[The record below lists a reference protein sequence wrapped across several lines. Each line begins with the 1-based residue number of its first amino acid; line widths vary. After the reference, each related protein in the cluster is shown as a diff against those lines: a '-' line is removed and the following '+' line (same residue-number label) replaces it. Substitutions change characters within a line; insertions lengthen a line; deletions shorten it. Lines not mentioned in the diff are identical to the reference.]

1 MNNNMGIDNI
11 RQKLHQFIE
20 SAEEKR
26 VKAIYTLFEDEITQD
41 EWEYTDEFKKDLDRR
56 YAYYKNGG
64 EMVTA
69 VEANKQINAALKE
82 SRKK

>member
-1 MNNNMGIDNI
+1 MNANMGIDQI

-20 SAEEKR
+20 LAEEKR
-26 VKAIYTLFEDEITQD
+26 IKAIYTLFEDEITQD

-64 EMVTA
+64 EMVA
-69 VEANKQINAALKE
+69 SVEADKQINAALKG
-82 SRKK
+82 SKKK